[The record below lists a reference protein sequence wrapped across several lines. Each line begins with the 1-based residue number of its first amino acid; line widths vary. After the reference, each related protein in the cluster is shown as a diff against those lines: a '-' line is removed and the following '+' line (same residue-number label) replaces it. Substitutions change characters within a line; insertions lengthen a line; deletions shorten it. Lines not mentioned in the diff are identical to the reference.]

1 MTRTA
6 VLFAC
11 CFVALTPA
19 LAADEH
25 VAIAADAVKWNPG
38 PPFLAKGAQVSVL
51 TGDPS
56 KEGPYVIRLK
66 FPTGFKVPAHF
77 HPNDENITVISGIF
91 GFGMGDKLDES
102 KGTTLKAGGFARA
115 PKGMKHFA
123 YSTEETVIQIHA
135 VGPAGITYV
144 NPADDPRKSN

>member
-6 VLFAC
+6 LLLAC
-11 CFVALTPA
+11 CFMTLSPA
-19 LAADEH
+19 FAADEH
-25 VAIAADAVKWNPG
+25 VAIAADSVKWNQG
-38 PPFLAKGAQVSVL
+38 PPFLPKGAQFSVI

-66 FPTGFKVPAHF
+66 FPAGFKVPAHF
-77 HPNDENITVISGIF
+77 HPNDENITVISGTF

-102 KGTTLKAGGFARA
+102 KSTTLKAGGFARA

-144 NPADDPRKSN
+144 DPADDPRKSN